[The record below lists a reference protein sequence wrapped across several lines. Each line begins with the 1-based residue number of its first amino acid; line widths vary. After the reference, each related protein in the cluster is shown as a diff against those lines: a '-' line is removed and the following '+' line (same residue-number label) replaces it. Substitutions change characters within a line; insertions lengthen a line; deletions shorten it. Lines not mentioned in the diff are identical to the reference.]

1 MTQSAIALTLG
12 NINVRQQNGLFSLN
26 DLHKAAGGELRH
38 RPVEF
43 LRLEQSQAL
52 LDELQKGGDSHL
64 FLNTAKGRNGGTYAC
79 RELVIAYAAWIS
91 AAFHLKVI
99 RVFLAAT
106 TPQAEPTQTRL
117 DYDRISPA
125 QAQDLKEIVAAIVQA
140 GIQGYSETWSRL
152 QRKFRVNSYLELPAQ
167 HYGDA
172 RAYLLAKLSTRPA
185 TTRPAA
191 GKMLVSRQHLAS
203 IYTDLGKLR
212 DRIDAM
218 AMPAQDL
225 PPAWMQQYEI
235 KA

>member
-1 MTQSAIALTLG
+1 MTQSTIALTLG

-140 GIQGYSETWSRL
+140 GVQTYGETWSRL

>member
-1 MTQSAIALTLG
+1 MTQSTIALTLG
-12 NINVRQQNGLFSLN
+12 NITIRQQNGLFSLN
-26 DLHKAAGGELRH
+26 DLHKAAGGEAKHQPALFMRM
-38 RPVEF
+38 
-43 LRLEQSQAL
+43 EQTQAL
-52 LDELQKGGDSHL
+52 ITEIGNSTDSQS
-64 FLNTAKGRNGGTYAC
+64 FKTKEGRNGGTYAC

-140 GIQGYSETWSRL
+140 GIQGYGETWSRL
-152 QRKFRVNSYLELPAQ
+152 QRKFRVNSYLELPTH